1 MPRFLIP
8 LCLVTPFVEL
18 YLLFLIGRQV
28 GVMPVLAFILV
39 SAVLGALV
47 AKREGMRV
55 LRDAQA
61 SLFLRRV
68 PERGIIS
75 GALAFLGGVLLML
88 PGVVTDGVG
97 LLLLLPP
104 TRRWVAGRIRRHMER
119 ELRDGRLH
127 VVSMSN
133 MDTYESDVPEAEET
147 PEWPAPRPHLKGEVD
162 AEFTEEGPGR

>member
-1 MPRFLIP
+1 MPRFLVP
-8 LCLVTPFVEL
+8 LFLVTPFVEL
-18 YLLFLIGRQV
+18 YLLLLIGRQV

-55 LRDAQA
+55 LRDAQS

-68 PERGIIS
+68 PEGGILS
-75 GALAFLGGVLLML
+75 GALAFLGGILLML
-88 PGVVTDGVG
+88 PGVVTDAVG

-119 ELRDGRLH
+119 GLRDGSLH
-127 VVSMSN
+127 VVSMSHV
-133 MDTYESDVPEAEET
+133 DRYESEAPEADAT
-147 PEWPAPRPHLKGEVD
+147 PEWPTPRAHLPGEVD